1 MEETTRAELL
11 ADPSII
17 LDDKELMESL
27 LTATDI
33 KLGNN
38 VVDLRHVAMSRL
50 THKFGE
56 LEGTHKSVVAAA
68 YQNLLGTK
76 QIHQA
81 VIELMSMN
89 NLDQFVLS
97 LKSDLLKILNVDPI
111 SYLASVTRLF
121 SVKACIVLGKLG
133 SKSGSDTMAIIS
145 PFFTF
150 ITTDSADL
158 ALKESR
164 PFINSSLTIF

>member
-38 VVDLRHVAMSRL
+38 VVDLRNVAMSRL
-50 THKFGE
+50 THKLGE
-56 LEGTHKSVVAAA
+56 LEGTHKSIVAAA

-81 VIELMSMN
+81 VIELMSKN

-97 LKSDLLKILNVDPI
+97 LKTDLLKILNVDPI
-111 SYLASVTRLF
+111 SYTPSVAVLNLACEDAPLI
-121 SVKACIVLGKLG
+121 KAG
-133 SKSGSDTMAIIS
+133 SKSGREIIPRTS
-145 PFFTF
+145 PELASRSTPAPP
-150 ITTDSADL
+150 IASKDSIC
-158 ALKESR
+158 
-164 PFINSSLTIF
+164 F

>member
-38 VVDLRHVAMSRL
+38 VVDLRNVAMSRL
-50 THKFGE
+50 THKLGE

-97 LKSDLLKILNVDPI
+97 LKSDLLKILNVD
-111 SYLASVTRLF
+111 
-121 SVKACIVLGKLG
+121 CIFILVESPVGLE
-133 SKSGSDTMAIIS
+133 SDLLPT
-145 PFFTF
+145 
-150 ITTDSADL
+150 L
-158 ALKESR
+158 
-164 PFINSSLTIF
+164 SLIHI

>member
-50 THKFGE
+50 THKFG
-56 LEGTHKSVVAAA
+56 S
-68 YQNLLGTK
+68 
-76 QIHQA
+76 
-81 VIELMSMN
+81 
-89 NLDQFVLS
+89 QF
-97 LKSDLLKILNVDPI
+97 KI
-111 SYLASVTRLF
+111 
-121 SVKACIVLGKLG
+121 
-133 SKSGSDTMAIIS
+133 
-145 PFFTF
+145 
-150 ITTDSADL
+150 
-158 ALKESR
+158 
-164 PFINSSLTIF
+164 